1 MAPRSGYD
9 VESESTPL
17 LGRPA
22 KAGWERKPI
31 YTMVVLGCLGTVVEY
46 CQRVSLS
53 VAIVAMARASGNTS
67 QALRDPSSA
76 YYKEGGEPGGW
87 DAATQGMVLGSFF
100 LGYAASS
107 LAGGRG
113 SEHLGGGRLFG
124 WGIVVSSL
132 LALVSPPCARTSAK
146 LFAVIRMLQGAAQGV
161 TFPAINVMMAAWIL
175 PAERAKFTTIVSSGS
190 QLGTVVGTIA
200 SGWLCSSSVLGG
212 WPLVFY
218 VFGASGL
225 VWALAWW
232 CLVSERPEDHPGLSE
247 AELKKLKLHQECVKG
262 TETVDIPWL
271 ALAKSLP
278 FWALTAATVGN
289 DFGLYTLLMQLPTY
303 LRDVLGFNLEQNG
316 VVSTLPSLLMW
327 ASSLGWAALVD
338 ALTATEKSS
347 IVTVRRLSMVAALLG
362 PMFGLIALC
371 FVQYDA
377 VLTIAVLLGSAILAG
392 AANSGFLC
400 SHQDLAPNLAGTL
413 LGITKS
419 VGAVAGVINPAISSL
434 LLHREDIMTAWRDV
448 FIISAAMYFISCIC
462 YLALISAD
470 VQPWNYPHFLRG
482 TLMEEKAVDF
492 VTFSVSVCTSVSVSL
507 IPLNSPSSAPSPA
520 SLSLPLPLPVPFL
533 LSISIS
539 VSICVTYGQITLS
552 VSLNFSIYLILSMS
566 ISLSFCAISI
576 SANLSIALLYTLSVS
591 LSLSRPYTVFA
602 RRKTSNEVLTM
613 SQMNVPR

>member
-9 VESESTPL
+9 VESESIPL
-17 LGRPA
+17 LGHPV
-22 KAGWERKPI
+22 KTGWERKPL

-53 VAIVAMARASGNTS
+53 VAIVAMTGVYGNKS
-67 QALRDPSSA
+67 RVLQDPSSTNH
-76 YYKEGGEPGGW
+76 KDGGEFPEW
-87 DAATQGMVLGSFF
+87 DAATQGLVLGSFF

-113 SEHLGGGRLFG
+113 SEHLGGRKLYAA
-124 WGIVVSSL
+124 GIVVSSL
-132 LALVSPPCARTSAK
+132 LALLSPTCARTSAK

-161 TFPAINVMMAAWIL
+161 TFPAINVMLATWIL
-175 PAERAKFTTIVSSGS
+175 PAERAKFTTIVCSGS
-190 QLGTVVGTIA
+190 QLGTVVGTMA

-212 WPLVFY
+212 WPLPFY

-289 DFGLYTLLMQLPTY
+289 DYGLYTLLMQLPTY
-303 LRDVLGFNLEQNG
+303 LRDVLRFDLGQNG
-316 VVSTLPSLLMW
+316 IVSTLPSLLMW
-327 ASSLGWAALVD
+327 ISSLGWAALMD
-338 ALTATEKSS
+338 MLTVKGKSS
-347 IVTVRRLSMVAALLG
+347 VVTVRRLSMVAALLG
-362 PMFGLIALC
+362 PMFGLIAMC
-371 FVQYDA
+371 FVKYDA
-377 VLTIAVLLGSAILAG
+377 VLTITVLLVSAALSG

-434 LLHREDIMTAWRDV
+434 ILHREDIMVAWRDV
-448 FIISAAMYFISCIC
+448 FIISAAMYFISCVG
-462 YLALISAD
+462 YLAFISAD
-470 VQPWNYPHFLRG
+470 VQPWNCPHFLRG
-482 TLMEEKAVDF
+482 TLMEEKAYVRRRRKEYLQDLGYVF
-492 VTFSVSVCTSVSVSL
+492 HHPSESKEGENTAFASL
-507 IPLNSPSSAPSPA
+507 IESGP
-520 SLSLPLPLPVPFL
+520 
-533 LSISIS
+533 
-539 VSICVTYGQITLS
+539 
-552 VSLNFSIYLILSMS
+552 
-566 ISLSFCAISI
+566 
-576 SANLSIALLYTLSVS
+576 
-591 LSLSRPYTVFA
+591 
-602 RRKTSNEVLTM
+602 RKHY
-613 SQMNVPR
+613 